1 MKLRLTAVEVARRGH
16 GRLAV
21 ACLLLTVALTLALHA
36 LYPELDPARSYV
48 SEYANGQWGWVL
60 TLALLLLAVG
70 SYALASGLRE
80 VTGLQLGP
88 RLITLAGACM
98 ALAAVFSTDRYGD
111 DEVVGTLAGRLHGF
125 ASIVGF
131 AIVVVAMLLLAR
143 PLERDQRWGQLGRV
157 TLPLAAA
164 SVLALVLAF
173 VAVPDAAG
181 LRQRAFLALVFG
193 WLVVAGFRLR
203 ALEDPAAKRAVSAG
217 ARARLGT

>member
-1 MKLRLTAVEVARRGH
+1 VKLRLTAVEAARRGH

-60 TLALLLLAVG
+60 TLALLLFAVG

-80 VTGLQLGP
+80 VTGLLLGP

-98 ALAAVFSTDRYGD
+98 AIAAVFSTDRYGD

-125 ASIVGF
+125 ASIGGF

-143 PLERDQRWGQLGRV
+143 PLERDERWGQLGRV

-173 VAVPDAAG
+173 VAAPDAAG

-203 ALEDPAAKRAVSAG
+203 VLEDRAAERAVSAG